1 MNFSTLAHRVLILPF
16 PRRFYAK
23 KEKRGGKSRPAL
35 FDILAHSTVR
45 LPLTVEISSRF
56 TPLP

>member
-1 MNFSTLAHRVLILPF
+1 MNFSTLVPRVLISIFRAVF
-16 PRRFYAK
+16 PQK
-23 KEKRGGKSRPAL
+23 KEKQGGKSRPAL

-45 LPLTVEISSRF
+45 LPLTVETSSRF